1 MGAVDPALWERSI
14 TFMAG
19 LPDKLLAKPVTAADC
34 ISAALVAAP

>member
-14 TFMAG
+14 SYMAS

-34 ISAALVAAP
+34 TSSALLP